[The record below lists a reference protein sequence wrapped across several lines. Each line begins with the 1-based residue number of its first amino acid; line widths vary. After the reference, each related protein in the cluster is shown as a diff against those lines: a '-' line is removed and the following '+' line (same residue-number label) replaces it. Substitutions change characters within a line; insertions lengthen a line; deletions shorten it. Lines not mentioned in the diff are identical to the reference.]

1 MSNLSIRVI
10 FHTQFRENYGAHNWD
25 GEGECPQS
33 TGSQGWFHLY
43 RLCDSGGDRRF

>member
-25 GEGECPQS
+25 GEGECPQPLKS
-33 TGSQGWFHLY
+33 K
-43 RLCDSGGDRRF
+43 GGPTYIVSATRTDRRF